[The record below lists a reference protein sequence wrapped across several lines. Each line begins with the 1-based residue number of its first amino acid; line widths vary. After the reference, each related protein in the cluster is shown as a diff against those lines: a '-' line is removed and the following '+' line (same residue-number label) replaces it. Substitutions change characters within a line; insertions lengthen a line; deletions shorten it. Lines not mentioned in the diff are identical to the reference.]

1 MPYKDPVKQK
11 AAQRMH
17 YERNKALFSSRTRDR
32 RNKTRV
38 FILNYK
44 IENNICTDCE
54 ISYPPHIL
62 QFDHLRDKSFQI
74 STKGIKD
81 KSIDQIKEEIE
92 KCQIVC
98 ANCHS
103 HRTYM
108 RSVNQ
113 PRAGTKR
120 IELSSQA

>member
-1 MPYKDPVKQK
+1 MPYKDPAKQK
-11 AAQRMH
+11 AAAKMH
-17 YERNKALFSSRTRDR
+17 YERNKELFAARQKDR
-32 RNKTRV
+32 RSNARK
-38 FILNYK
+38 FIQQYK
-44 IENNICTDCE
+44 IENSICTDCQ
-54 ISYPPHIL
+54 ISYPPHVL

-74 STKGIKD
+74 SGLGVKEKNIE
-81 KSIDQIKEEIE
+81 QIKKEIE
-92 KCQIVC
+92 KCEIVC
-98 ANCHS
+98 ANCHA